1 MIKTIVVDND
11 ALIRDIVQK
20 ILEDNSQ
27 IELIH
32 KAEDGFDALEYL
44 EINKVDLV
52 LLDIGMPKINGI
64 EVEVEDHKPKTFQ
77 DVLWD
82 EFF

>member
-52 LLDIGMPKINGI
+52 LLDIKHINSI
-64 EVEVEDHKPKTFQ
+64 YLSNHPN
-77 DVLWD
+77 L
-82 EFF
+82 

>member
-52 LLDIGMPKINGI
+52 
-64 EVEVEDHKPKTFQ
+64 T
-77 DVLWD
+77 
-82 EFF
+82 